1 MNTTAGRV
9 TLLLGAIASAKL
21 LAPLPT
27 GAAPPP
33 ALFEEVPAAQSGI
46 AWTHENAM
54 SAEHYLPESLGPG
67 VAFFDYD
74 QDGWQDIFLVNSGEA
89 DFYKP
94 KAKPRHALY
103 RNQRDGTFRDVTQK
117 AGLAG
122 GTSFGM
128 GVAAGDYNNDGFPD
142 LYVTAYGR
150 SSLYR
155 NNRNGTFTDVA
166 AESGTLADRWTTSAA
181 WFDYDGDGLL
191 DLFVCGF
198 VEYRRETQKL
208 CIDARGGRPG
218 YCIPRMFKPSPSLL
232 FRNQGD
238 GTFRD
243 ASAETHVARR
253 LGKALGVVASDVNN
267 DGRMDL
273 FVANDTVENFLL
285 LNRGGKI
292 FEDVGYGA
300 MVALSPEGMARSG
313 MGVDSADVDG
323 DGWQDLFV
331 SNIDREMYSLYR
343 NTGHGLFDDLAFAG
357 EIGRATYNMSGWG
370 LRFLDLDND
379 GAMDLFLANG
389 HPDDYVAERSP
400 RVRYREPLLLFR
412 QMNKTL
418 RNVSAQGGPAFQKEL
433 SGRGLAAGDYDNDG
447 RIDVL
452 IGVNGGAPL
461 LLRNTVMPEHHWL
474 GIKLRGVNANRDGV
488 GARITWRAGG
498 VTRSRL
504 KVGGGSFLSAQDARE
519 ILGLGG
525 SAGLDW
531 IEVRWP
537 APSTR
542 VERFHPA
549 AANRYITLTEG
560 QGR

>member
-1 MNTTAGRV
+1 MFAEIPQG
-9 TLLLGAIASAKL
+9 S
-21 LAPLPT
+21 
-27 GAAPPP
+27 
-33 ALFEEVPAAQSGI
+33 SGI
-46 AWTHENAM
+46 RWKHDNAM
-54 SAEHYLPESLGPG
+54 SNEHYLPESLSPG

-89 DFYKP
+89 DFYRP
-94 KAKPRHALY
+94 AARPRHALY
-103 RNQRDGTFRDVTQK
+103 RNNRDGTFRDVTQK

-166 AESGTLADRWTTSAA
+166 SQSGTQTDRWTTSAA

-198 VEYRRETQKL
+198 VDYRKETQKL
-208 CIDARGGRPG
+208 CIDARGGKPG

-267 DGRMDL
+267 DGRLDL
-273 FVANDTVENFLL
+273 FVANDTVENFLF
-285 LNRGGKI
+285 LNRGGKT

-331 SNIDREMYSLYR
+331 SNIDREMYAEV
-343 NTGHGLFDDLAFAG
+343 LA
-357 EIGRATYNMSGWG
+357 GRT
-370 LRFLDLDND
+370 
-379 GAMDLFLANG
+379 
-389 HPDDYVAERSP
+389 P
-400 RVRYREPLLLFR
+400 
-412 QMNKTL
+412 
-418 RNVSAQGGPAFQKEL
+418 
-433 SGRGLAAGDYDNDG
+433 
-447 RIDVL
+447 
-452 IGVNGGAPL
+452 
-461 LLRNTVMPEHHWL
+461 
-474 GIKLRGVNANRDGV
+474 
-488 GARITWRAGG
+488 
-498 VTRSRL
+498 
-504 KVGGGSFLSAQDARE
+504 KV
-519 ILGLGG
+519 
-525 SAGLDW
+525 
-531 IEVRWP
+531 
-537 APSTR
+537 
-542 VERFHPA
+542 
-549 AANRYITLTEG
+549 
-560 QGR
+560 